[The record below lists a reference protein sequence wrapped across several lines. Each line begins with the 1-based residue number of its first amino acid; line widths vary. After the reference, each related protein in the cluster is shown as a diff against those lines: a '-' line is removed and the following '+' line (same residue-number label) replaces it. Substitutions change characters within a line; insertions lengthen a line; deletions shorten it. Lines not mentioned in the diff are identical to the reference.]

1 MITVPEPA
9 AEMVRAQH
17 FQGNACAPQG
27 GIDAHQVHDLIELKL
42 EVPSPELRS
51 AHHH

>member
-1 MITVPEPA
+1 
-9 AEMVRAQH
+9 MVRAQH

-42 EVPSPELRS
+42 EG
-51 AHHH
+51 AIT